1 MPYVNVKVTPDGVTA
16 ERKRRIIAGI
26 TEVLQT
32 VLGKDP
38 AITMVVIDEVEAD
51 NWGLGGESV
60 TTRRGREQRR

>member
-38 AITMVVIDEVEAD
+38 NLTMVVIDEVATD
-51 NWGLGGESV
+51 SWGLGGEPITARLAREV
-60 TTRRGREQRR
+60 RR